1 MGELL
6 RQVYERQL
14 DGEVRTLDDARG
26 LARRL
31 HGGP

>member
-14 DGEVRTLDDARG
+14 DGQLATLDEARAV
-26 LARRL
+26 ARRL
-31 HGGP
+31 AAK